1 VLGTGDNLTV
11 SGLRPGRH
19 AVTLEVSDGNATAS
33 QGLVVIVNGDGGNW
47 SVPLLLLLLLML
59 VILVV
64 VALILLLMRRRDA
77 SSRREEPG

>member
-47 SVPLLLLLLLML
+47 SVPLLLLLML

-64 VALILLLMRRRDA
+64 VALILLLMRRHDA